1 MTKELVSFDTAAN
14 SLPASVTTALNATY
28 AAPAVIVKAGDEVD
42 LRAKVI
48 ATTTG
53 DILIPRGT
61 YTLTASVTPNAGVTL
76 RGEGD
81 KTILKLPN
89 GARWNAIVVTTADV
103 TVRDVH
109 LDGNKANTSYGQN
122 GLYSTGARTKFINCY
137 VHDFNGYN
145 IVGFPGASDLLVQ
158 GCVTENAASEGIEF
172 QGVTRGSCVGNMVR
186 DNGANGIYIWNSS
199 GTSSDITI
207 SGNTVS
213 TSSQRLGAAGIRV
226 DDGATNVTISS
237 NILKDGTAN
246 SYGISVYSSTANIVS
261 NVSGSGNSVSGS
273 LLTTGIYGGAN
284 VRGMTVSGNAV
295 ADIGGGT
302 GIQLAVNVAYSTVT
316 GNTVS
321 GCKTSGIWIDA
332 NDVVVNGNCCVNNGQ
347 GQSSNAG
354 IFSDGDNVIISSNR
368 CFDNQGTKTQA
379 FGIRVYSGHN
389 VHLSANLVEGNLTTG
404 LSVGTPTNLNSVP
417 YRKFAA
423 TVGATQTAVAHGLP
437 YIPISVTVTMTGAG
451 AVWRSAASDVTN
463 VYLTAD
469 AATRSCD
476 VLVG

>member
-1 MTKELVSFDTAAN
+1 
-14 SLPASVTTALNATY
+14 
-28 AAPAVIVKAGDEVD
+28 
-42 LRAKVI
+42 
-48 ATTTG
+48 
-53 DILIPRGT
+53 
-61 YTLTASVTPNAGVTL
+61 
-76 RGEGD
+76 
-81 KTILKLPN
+81 
-89 GARWNAIVVTTADV
+89 
-103 TVRDVH
+103 
-109 LDGNKANTSYGQN
+109 
-122 GLYSTGARTKFINCY
+122 
-137 VHDFNGYN
+137 
-145 IVGFPGASDLLVQ
+145 
-158 GCVTENAASEGIEF
+158 
-172 QGVTRGSCVGNMVR
+172 
-186 DNGANGIYIWNSS
+186 
-199 GTSSDITI
+199 
-207 SGNTVS
+207 
-213 TSSQRLGAAGIRV
+213 
-226 DDGATNVTISS
+226 
-237 NILKDGTAN
+237 
-246 SYGISVYSSTANIVS
+246 
-261 NVSGSGNSVSGS
+261 
-273 LLTTGIYGGAN
+273 
-284 VRGMTVSGNAV
+284 MTVSGNAV

-389 VHLSANLVEGNLTTG
+389 VHLSANLVEENLTTG